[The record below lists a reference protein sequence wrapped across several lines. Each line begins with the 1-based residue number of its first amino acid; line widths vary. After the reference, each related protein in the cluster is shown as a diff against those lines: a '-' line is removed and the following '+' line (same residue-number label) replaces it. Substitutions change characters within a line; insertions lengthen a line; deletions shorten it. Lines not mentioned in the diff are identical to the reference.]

1 MTKLLKHLGKY
12 KPLNVLKINL
22 QIGFE
27 KATNCLSFKLLENSI
42 IINNNIPLRPNCKN
56 GRMYLACTFCA
67 IFQLSCG

>member
-27 KATNCLSFKLLENSI
+27 KATNCLSFKLLEIQSLSTTTFHFARI
-42 IINNNIPLRPNCKN
+42 AKT
-56 GRMYLACTFCA
+56 GECTWLV
-67 IFQLSCG
+67 LSVPFF